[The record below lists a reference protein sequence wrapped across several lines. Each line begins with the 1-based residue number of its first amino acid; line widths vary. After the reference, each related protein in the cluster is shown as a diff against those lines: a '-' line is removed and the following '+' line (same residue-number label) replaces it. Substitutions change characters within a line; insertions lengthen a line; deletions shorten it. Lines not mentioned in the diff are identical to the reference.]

1 MHEGKRCRPS
11 AWGGIFLPFT
21 VLSLAAWVLLIWHIA
36 QLRPGTGPQGWF
48 LLAGGALDV
57 NVVSIKLRVVVWNLL
72 LLAGLAWLPLA
83 LVRSTAAPFT
93 ALIGLGGAL
102 TIEPVMRFA
111 YFLDMISEE
120 FSAWPFDVARTG
132 LTFFHTLLLVEIAV
146 AFIAVMAIYR
156 LLFRSR
162 RARAVFFHQTED

>member
-1 MHEGKRCRPS
+1 MHEGNGYRPS
-11 AWGGIFLPFT
+11 AWGGISLPFAI
-21 VLSLAAWVLLIWHIA
+21 LSLGAWVLLIWHIA
-36 QLRPGTGPQGWF
+36 HLRPGTGPQGWF

-57 NVVSIKLRVVVWNLL
+57 NVGSIKLRVVVWNLL

-83 LVRSTAAPFT
+83 LARSAAAPFA

-111 YFLDMISEE
+111 YFIDMISEE
-120 FSAWPFDVARTG
+120 FSTWPFDVARTG
-132 LTFFHTLLLVEIAV
+132 LTFFHTLLLVEMAV

-162 RARAVFFHQTED
+162 RARAVFFQSLEN